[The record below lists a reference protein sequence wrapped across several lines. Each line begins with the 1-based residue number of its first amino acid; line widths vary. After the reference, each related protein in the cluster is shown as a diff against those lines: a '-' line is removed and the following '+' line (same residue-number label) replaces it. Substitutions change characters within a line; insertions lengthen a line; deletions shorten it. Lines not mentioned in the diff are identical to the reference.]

1 MSVSEM
7 LVWRGRPR
15 PRAFAAAA
23 GKRAEVPAP
32 HDRLA
37 LRRYRCP
44 SNLGK
49 STWHGCDS
57 RTLSLRR
64 SLPRRGHRLRRR
76 RSGNQPQRLAHFRVE
91 LGHGVFVVFEE
102 LPGVF
107 AALADAFTFI
117 AEPRAG
123 FLENIIVHR
132 DIEQVAFA
140 RDAFAIQNVELGL
153 AERRCHFVL
162 HNFYP
167 GTRAGNYVAFLDGC
181 DAPDVDAHR

>member
-91 LGHGVFVVFEE
+91 LGHGVFVVFEK
-102 LPGVF
+102 LAGVF
-107 AALADAFTFI
+107 AALADALAFV
-117 AEPRAG
+117 AEPRSG
-123 FLENIIVHR
+123 LFQKVVIHR
-132 DIEQVAFA
+132 DIDQVAFA
-140 RDAFAIQNVELGL
+140 GNAFAVKNVELGL
-153 AERRCHFVL
+153 
-162 HNFYP
+162 
-167 GTRAGNYVAFLDGC
+167 
-181 DAPDVDAHR
+181 